1 MAAAAVGTSFEKK
14 SGKVPDFFVE
24 QDPSG
29 TLPPP

>member
-1 MAAAAVGTSFEKK
+1 MASATAWTSFEKK